1 MISESTYEYF
11 SAKIKFL
18 GGILISD
25 HFRKE
30 FLKTFVNIL
39 FYYQGR
45 CSVVFWVLFMKLI
58 EMIKCGKARQH

>member
-18 GGILISD
+18 RGILISD

-30 FLKTFVNIL
+30 FLKTFVNTIVL
-39 FYYQGR
+39 LPEKMF
-45 CSVVFWVLFMKLI
+45 CSVLSVFYEVN
-58 EMIKCGKARQH
+58 

>member
-25 HFRKE
+25 HFRKK
-30 FLKTFVNIL
+30 FLKTFVNTIVL
-39 FYYQGR
+39 LPEKMF
-45 CSVVFWVLFMKLI
+45 CSVLSVFYEVN
-58 EMIKCGKARQH
+58 

>member
-1 MISESTYEYF
+1 MISESIYEYF

-30 FLKTFVNIL
+30 FFKTFVNIIVL
-39 FYYQGR
+39 LPGKML
-45 CSVVFWVLFMKLI
+45 CSVLGVIYEVN
-58 EMIKCGKARQH
+58 